1 MKFFKFK
8 KTNVVS
14 LINFTGIIAPNMG
27 RKKGLNIQ
35 DYNKLIEQAFQNKR
49 NKAVVLVINSPGGSP
64 VQSEFLADR
73 IINLSKEKNIPVIT
87 FVEDVAASG
96 GYWLACAADEIF
108 ASKASI
114 IGSIGVISAG
124 FGFDK
129 ALNKIGVDRRIYTA
143 GKNKSLLDPFS
154 PENKDDIKRLKNLQ
168 TKLHDHFISFITK
181 LHEHFISFVTLRRGK
196 KIDLKNKDLFT
207 GMFWSGQE
215 ALELGLIDGIGQ
227 VNSILKDRFGDDV
240 KIKEFQNKK
249 RFFDLGNLISITYDV
264 ISNKIEEKLIFK
276 KFGL

>member
-1 MKFFKFK
+1 M
-8 KTNVVS
+8 
-14 LINFTGIIAPNMG
+14 
-27 RKKGLNIQ
+27 
-35 DYNKLIEQAFQNKR
+35 
-49 NKAVVLVINSPGGSP
+49 
-64 VQSEFLADR
+64 QSEFLADR

-168 TKLHDHFISFITK
+168 TKLHDHFISFIK
-181 LHEHFISFVTLRRGK
+181 LRRGK
-196 KIDLKNKDLFT
+196 K
-207 GMFWSGQE
+207 
-215 ALELGLIDGIGQ
+215 LI
-227 VNSILKDRFGDDV
+227 
-240 KIKEFQNKK
+240 
-249 RFFDLGNLISITYDV
+249 
-264 ISNKIEEKLIFK
+264 
-276 KFGL
+276 

>member
-1 MKFFKFK
+1 MKLWSWLKNKFK
-8 KTNVVS
+8 KSGIVAVIRLEGVISTGGRLGGGINDQS
-14 LINFTGIIAPNMG
+14 LSP
-27 RKKGLNIQ
+27 
-35 DYNKLIEQAFQNKR
+35 LIEKAFELGR
-49 NKAVVLVINSPGGSP
+49 LKAVALIVNSPGGSP
-64 VQSEFLADR
+64 VQSEFIADR

-168 TKLHDHFISFITK
+168 TKLHDHFISFIK
-181 LHEHFISFVTLRRGK
+181 LRRGK
-196 KIDLKNKDLFT
+196 KIDLKSKDLFT

-227 VNSILKDRFGDDV
+227 VNSILKDRFGNDV

-249 RFFDLGNLISITYDV
+249 RFFDLGNLISITFDV

>member
-35 DYNKLIEQAFQNKR
+35 DYNKLIEQAFQNKS

-64 VQSEFLADR
+64 VQSEFLADK

-114 IGSIGVISAG
+114 IG
-124 FGFDK
+124 
-129 ALNKIGVDRRIYTA
+129 L
-143 GKNKSLLDPFS
+143 SL
-154 PENKDDIKRLKNLQ
+154 I
-168 TKLHDHFISFITK
+168 HI
-181 LHEHFISFVTLRRGK
+181 
-196 KIDLKNKDLFT
+196 
-207 GMFWSGQE
+207 
-215 ALELGLIDGIGQ
+215 
-227 VNSILKDRFGDDV
+227 
-240 KIKEFQNKK
+240 
-249 RFFDLGNLISITYDV
+249 
-264 ISNKIEEKLIFK
+264 
-276 KFGL
+276 

>member
-1 MKFFKFK
+1 
-8 KTNVVS
+8 
-14 LINFTGIIAPNMG
+14 MG

-168 TKLHDHFISFITK
+168 TKLHEHFISFIT
-181 LHEHFISFVTLRRGK
+181 LRRGK
-196 KIDLKNKDLFT
+196 K
-207 GMFWSGQE
+207 
-215 ALELGLIDGIGQ
+215 LI
-227 VNSILKDRFGDDV
+227 
-240 KIKEFQNKK
+240 
-249 RFFDLGNLISITYDV
+249 
-264 ISNKIEEKLIFK
+264 
-276 KFGL
+276 

>member
-1 MKFFKFK
+1 MELANQRDILK
-8 KTNVVS
+8 KAFSV
-14 LINFTGIIAPNMG
+14 
-27 RKKGLNIQ
+27 KKISHVA
-35 DYNKLIEQAFQNKR
+35 IS
-49 NKAVVLVINSPGGSP
+49 INSPGGSP

-154 PENKDDIKRLKNLQ
+154 PENKDDVKRLKNLQ
-168 TKLHDHFISFITK
+168 TKLHDHFISFIK
-181 LHEHFISFVTLRRGK
+181 LRRGK

-227 VNSILKDRFGDDV
+227 VNSILKDRFGNNV

-249 RFFDLGNLISITYDV
+249 RFFDLGNLISITFEV

>member
-1 MKFFKFK
+1 M
-8 KTNVVS
+8 
-14 LINFTGIIAPNMG
+14 
-27 RKKGLNIQ
+27 NIQ

-168 TKLHDHFISFITK
+168 TKLHEHFISFIK
-181 LHEHFISFVTLRRGK
+181 LRRGK
-196 KIDLKNKDLFT
+196 K
-207 GMFWSGQE
+207 
-215 ALELGLIDGIGQ
+215 LI
-227 VNSILKDRFGDDV
+227 
-240 KIKEFQNKK
+240 
-249 RFFDLGNLISITYDV
+249 
-264 ISNKIEEKLIFK
+264 
-276 KFGL
+276 

>member
-1 MKFFKFK
+1 M
-8 KTNVVS
+8 
-14 LINFTGIIAPNMG
+14 
-27 RKKGLNIQ
+27 
-35 DYNKLIEQAFQNKR
+35 
-49 NKAVVLVINSPGGSP
+49 
-64 VQSEFLADR
+64 QSEFLADR

-168 TKLHDHFISFITK
+168 TKLHDHFISFIK
-181 LHEHFISFVTLRRGK
+181 LRRGK

-227 VNSILKDRFGDDV
+227 VNSILKDRFGNDV

-249 RFFDLGNLISITYDV
+249 RFFDLGNLISITFEV
-264 ISNKIEEKLIFK
+264 ISNKIEEKMIFK

>member
-14 LINFTGIIAPNMG
+14 LINFTGIISPNMG

-168 TKLHDHFISFITK
+168 TKLHEHFISFI
-181 LHEHFISFVTLRRGK
+181 TLRRGK

-227 VNSILKDRFGDDV
+227 VNSILKDRFGNDV

-249 RFFDLGNLISITYDV
+249 RFFDLGNLISITFEV

>member
-1 MKFFKFK
+1 M
-8 KTNVVS
+8 
-14 LINFTGIIAPNMG
+14 
-27 RKKGLNIQ
+27 NIQ

-168 TKLHDHFISFITK
+168 TKLHDHFISFIK
-181 LHEHFISFVTLRRGK
+181 LRRGK
-196 KIDLKNKDLFT
+196 K
-207 GMFWSGQE
+207 
-215 ALELGLIDGIGQ
+215 LI
-227 VNSILKDRFGDDV
+227 
-240 KIKEFQNKK
+240 
-249 RFFDLGNLISITYDV
+249 
-264 ISNKIEEKLIFK
+264 
-276 KFGL
+276 